1 MYADNYED
9 PGKWIALLLAVLMHA
24 LLASALLASVK
35 WQTRPQAVV
44 AELWT
49 PDSMPRQSEP
59 EPEPAPIEE
68 PTSIPTPPPVE
79 NRPEPKPEVKPEVK
93 PLPPPDIKLK
103 ANKKIIEKP
112 SPPETKQAPK
122 APTFEEALAAEET
135 QLDRRK
141 ADQERQRR
149 AEEESR
155 LLKQAREEQE
165 LNQRNAARAKSQA
178 DYTTRIQGKIRGN
191 LVQPP
196 NLRGNPIAQ
205 FVVTQLP
212 NGEVLEVKLRRAS
225 GNPLYDD
232 AVERAIRKSSPLP
245 RPDDASVF
253 SRDLV
258 LTFCPD
264 ETRGCS
270 R

>member
-1 MYADNYED
+1 MHTADYED
-9 PGKWIALLLAVLMHA
+9 PGKWSALLLALLMHA
-24 LLASALLASVK
+24 LLAAALLVSVK
-35 WQTRPQAVV
+35 WQTRPQPVT

-49 PDSMPRQSEP
+49 PRDLPQFS
-59 EPEPAPIEE
+59 EPAPPEVQ
-68 PTSIPTPPPVE
+68 PPVAAPPPPPPVVKTE
-79 NRPEPKPEVKPEVK
+79 PPRPAPA
-93 PLPPPDIKLK
+93 PPPEIKLK
-103 ANKKIIEKP
+103 ADKKPKEKTPPDSKKPAP
-112 SPPETKQAPK
+112 S
-122 APTFEEALAAEET
+122 FDDLLAREET

-141 ADQERQRR
+141 IEQDRQRR
-149 AEEESR
+149 LEEETR

-165 LNQRNAARAKSQA
+165 NQRRSAARAQA
-178 DYTTRIQGKIRGN
+178 QAAYTDRIKGKIRGN

-196 NLRGNPIAQ
+196 NLKGNPVAL

-212 NGEVLEVKLRRAS
+212 SGEVLEVKLRRSS

-245 RPDDASVF
+245 RPDDSALF
-253 SRDLV
+253 ARDLL

-264 ETRGCS
+264 EERGCS

>member
-1 MYADNYED
+1 MHTADYDE
-9 PGKWIALLLAVLMHA
+9 PGKWSSLLLAVLMHA
-24 LLASALLASVK
+24 LLGLALLTSVK
-35 WQTRPQAVV
+35 WQTRPQPVV

-49 PDSMPRQSEP
+49 PENLPPVP
-59 EPEPAPIEE
+59 EAAPVE
-68 PTSIPTPPPVE
+68 PPPV
-79 NRPEPKPEVKPEVK
+79 
-93 PLPPPDIKLK
+93 LAPPPPPPPPPVVQPEAPRQPPPEIKLK
-103 ANKKIIEKP
+103 ADKKPPKEKNP
-112 SPPETKQAPK
+112 PPEVKKPPK
-122 APTFEEALAAEET
+122 DPFAEQLAREES

-141 ADQERQRR
+141 ADQDRQRR
-149 AEEESR
+149 VEEESR

-165 LNQRNAARAKSQA
+165 NRQRSAARARSQA
-178 DYTTRIQGKIRGN
+178 DYTARIQGKIRGN

-196 NLRGNPIAQ
+196 NLRGNPVAQ
-205 FVVTQLP
+205 FVVSQLP
-212 NGEVLEVKLRRAS
+212 SGEVLEVKLRRSS

-253 SRDLV
+253 SRELV

-264 ETRGCS
+264 EGGCS

>member
-1 MYADNYED
+1 MHTADYED
-9 PGKWIALLLAVLMHA
+9 PGKWSSLVLALLMHA
-24 LLASALLASVK
+24 LLAAALLVSVK
-35 WQTRPQAVV
+35 WQTRPQPVV

-49 PDSMPRQSEP
+49 PRDLPPVS
-59 EPEPAPIEE
+59 EPAPPE
-68 PTSIPTPPPVE
+68 PVPVVEAPPPPPPPPKVE
-79 NRPEPKPEVKPEVK
+79 APKPAT
-93 PLPPPDIKLK
+93 PPPDIKLK
-103 ANKKIIEKP
+103 APKE
-112 SPPETKQAPK
+112 PK
-122 APTFEEALAAEET
+122 AKAPEPKVAKAPAKPAFDDLLAREET

-141 ADQERQRR
+141 LDTERQRR
-149 AEEESR
+149 LDEETR

-165 LNQRNAARAKSQA
+165 NQRRSAARAKA
-178 DYTTRIQGKIRGN
+178 VGDYKSRIQGKIRGN

-196 NLRGNPIAQ
+196 NLKGNPVAE

-212 NGEVLEVKLRRAS
+212 SGEVLEVKRRKSS

-232 AVERAIRKSSPLP
+232 AVERAIYKSSPLP
-245 RPDDASVF
+245 RPDDPGLF

-264 ETRGCS
+264 EERGCS